1 MSKAK
6 KNDIIVVIETK
17 SFTQATLKK
26 VRYEIYFV
34 AKVVKATRDGI
45 VERFQKIGGS
55 VINTDDGKTLRV
67 MTIEDPDKQA
77 LARKLADLLAVEPA
91 KNHYSKPQLV
101 IDAILTTTA

>member
-34 AKVVKATRDGI
+34 AKVIKATRDGT

-55 VINTDDGKTLRV
+55 VMDTDDGKTLRV
-67 MTIEDPDKQA
+67 LTVEDPDKQA
-77 LARKLADLLAVEPA
+77 LARKLADRLKAEPA
-91 KNHYSKPQLV
+91 KNYYKDHRLV
-101 IDAILTTTA
+101 RDAILTTTP

>member
-34 AKVVKATRDGI
+34 AKVVKATRDGV

-55 VINTDDGKTLRV
+55 VMDTDDGKTLRV
-67 MTIEDPDKQA
+67 LTVEDPDKQA

-91 KNHYSKPQLV
+91 KNYYKHHRLV
-101 IDAILTTTA
+101 RDAIQTTTP

>member
-1 MSKAK
+1 MSKAR

-26 VRYEIYFV
+26 VRYDIYFL

-67 MTIEDPDKQA
+67 MTVENPDKQA

-91 KNHYSKPQLV
+91 KNYYKDHRQV
-101 IDAILTTTA
+101 RDAILTTTP